1 MLVPGGRAH
10 QGGDQA
16 RRCDEGKAP
25 LPAAELPTRRTNEEE
40 IRVGNDRVA

>member
-1 MLVPGGRAH
+1 VLVPGGCAH

-25 LPAAELPTRRTNEEE
+25 LPAAELPTRRANEEE
-40 IRVGNDRVA
+40 IRVGNDRVG